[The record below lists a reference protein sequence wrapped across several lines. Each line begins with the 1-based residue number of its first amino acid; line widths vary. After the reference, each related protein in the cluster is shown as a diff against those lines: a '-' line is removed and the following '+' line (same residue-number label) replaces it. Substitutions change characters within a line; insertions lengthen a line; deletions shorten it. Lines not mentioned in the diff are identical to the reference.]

1 MDVSLQRSS
10 WKGAHFRVELA
21 NRRPKQFPFKRT
33 LSFAAVG
40 GGLAGRL
47 LAPGGPPGGGGGGG
61 GPEPPNPGI
70 GGGGGGGGGGG
81 AGMLRI
87 VFSSHRILY
96 ISLPFFRSHKSEA
109 RLTIG
114 IMGIQGAVE

>member
-1 MDVSLQRSS
+1 MDVSLRRSS
-10 WKGAHFRVELA
+10 WEEAQYRLELA
-21 NRRPKQFPFKRT
+21 IRRLKQLPFKRT

-47 LAPGGPPGGGGGGG
+47 LAPGSPPGGGGGGG

-81 AGMLRI
+81 AGMLLSLGLYYLVIRI
-87 VFSSHRILY
+87 SIDLFLFPDR
-96 ISLPFFRSHKSEA
+96 
-109 RLTIG
+109 TN
-114 IMGIQGAVE
+114 